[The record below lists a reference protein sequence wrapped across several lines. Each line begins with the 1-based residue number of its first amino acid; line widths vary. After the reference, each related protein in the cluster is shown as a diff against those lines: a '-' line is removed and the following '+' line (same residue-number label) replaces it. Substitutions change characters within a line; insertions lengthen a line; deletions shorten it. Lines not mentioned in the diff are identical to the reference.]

1 MPYLFLAMMLAAR
14 VYVADTGD
22 NKLTVIDSG
31 APAQPISV
39 SAFPHSLAIS
49 PDARK
54 LYVTGA
60 ANELDVV
67 DLMSARMIHSVPLD
81 GKPGHIAIAPD
92 GRYLYMCMA
101 NRRSIDVLD
110 TASLTAVRT
119 IETTGVPAAIVV
131 TPDNTR
137 MLVGYPG
144 GIDVINI
151 RTSQVEFQISLTGT
165 PASIAID
172 SDRRLIVHRLFLRME
187 GPGGF
192 DIVDYAG
199 RRVTGKIALPG
210 ANTLA
215 VSPNHQRLWA
225 TAGDSVTVF
234 SLPDLKRIATI
245 PTGAG
250 ADAIAFNTDGSHVF
264 VSNAAANSVSEIDSM
279 KDKEIYHIP
288 TGKAPGQMIA
298 VE

>member
-1 MPYLFLAMMLAAR
+1 MMFAAR

-22 NKLTVIDSG
+22 NKLTVIDAG
-31 APAQPISV
+31 APIQPITV

-49 PDARK
+49 PISPDPRR

-60 ANELDVV
+60 SNDLDVV
-67 DLMSARMIHSVPLD
+67 DLKTARMIRSVPLS
-81 GKPGHIAIAPD
+81 GAPGNIAITPE
-92 GRYLYMCMA
+92 GRYLYVCVA
-101 NRRSIDVLD
+101 NRRNIDVMD
-110 TASLTAVRT
+110 TASLTTVRT
-119 IETTGVPAAIVV
+119 IETTGVPAAIAV
-131 TPDNTR
+131 TPDDTR
-137 MLVGYPG
+137 MLVGYRG

-151 RTSQVEFQISLTGT
+151 RTSAVEFQIPLTGT

-172 SDRRLIVHRLFLRME
+172 SDRRLVIHRLFVRME
-187 GPGGF
+187 GASGF
-192 DIVDYAG
+192 DIVNYAT
-199 RRVTGKIALPG
+199 RKLTGKIALPG
-210 ANTLA
+210 VNMLA

-264 VSNAAANSVSEIDSM
+264 VSNTAANSVSEIDSM
-279 KDKEIYHIP
+279 KDKEIYHVR